1 MRQPGYTLIELLVV
15 LAVLGVMASV
25 ALPMAEMTVQREKER
40 ELKRALWDIR
50 DAIDAYRKSREQA
63 AAVAG
68 TAAAIGAAAY
78 PPNLNALVQ
87 PWQDSRAVR
96 QGGVVRFLRRL
107 PRDPFADSSLPA
119 EQTWGLRSYYSEAD
133 NPQPG
138 DDVFDV
144 YSRSA
149 AMGLNGVPLRQW

>member
-25 ALPMAEMTVQREKER
+25 ALPMAEMTVQREKEH
-40 ELKRALWDIR
+40 ELKRALWEIR
-50 DAIDAYRKSREQA
+50 DAIDAYRKVREQA
-63 AAVAG
+63 TGAAG
-68 TAAAIGAAAY
+68 TEAAIGAAAY
-78 PPNLNALVQ
+78 PPNLKALVQ
-87 PWQDSRAVR
+87 PVGNSRAGR
-96 QGGVVRFLRRL
+96 QAAGVRFLRRV
-107 PRDPFADSSLPA
+107 PRDPFADPSLPA
-119 EQTWGLRSYYSEAD
+119 EQTWGLRSYDSEAD

-149 AMGLNGVPLRQW
+149 ALGLNGVPLRQW